1 MLLKDKV
8 AIITGAGNKLG
19 IGFAAA
25 RLFISNGAKV
35 ALVDLDQAAVTFAA
49 ETLGANAI
57 GIQADVRS
65 EEACKEVA
73 EQVHKK
79 WGSIDILVNNAG
91 VVGSQRVTQ
100 ITREVYDAVLDVNL
114 RGTLHMSQACIP
126 YLPREGAIVCM
137 ASIAAQRGGGLLG
150 GAHYAA
156 SKGGVL
162 GLMRA
167 MARELGPSGIR
178 VNAINPGL
186 ILTSLNLHIFDD
198 ATCEQFKSQVPLG
211 RLGGPEDV
219 AGACLFLASPLS
231 TYITGASIDVNGGL
245 HIH

>member
-19 IGFAAA
+19 IGYAAA
-25 RLFISNGAKV
+25 QLFISNGAKV

-73 EQVHKK
+73 QQVHKK
-79 WGSIDILVNNAG
+79 WGSIDILLNNAG
-91 VVGSQRVTQ
+91 VVGAQRVTQ
-100 ITREVYDAVLDVNL
+100 ITRKDYDAVLYVNL

-126 YLPREGAIVCM
+126 YLPREGAIICM

-156 SKGGVL
+156 SKGGIL

-167 MARELGPSGIR
+167 MARELGPLGIR

>member
-8 AIITGAGNKLG
+8 VIITGAGNELG

-25 RLFISNGAKV
+25 KLFISHGAKV
-35 ALVDLDQAAVTFAA
+35 ALVDLDNAMVTSAANL
-49 ETLGANAI
+49 LGPNAF

-65 EEACKEVA
+65 EDECIEVA
-73 EQVHKK
+73 KQVKK
-79 WGSIDILVNNAG
+79 RWGSIDVLLNNAG

-100 ITREVYDAVLDVNL
+100 ITREAYDAVLDVNL

-126 YLPREGAIVCM
+126 YLPREGAIICM

-167 MARELGPSGIR
+167 MARELGPLGIR

-231 TYITGASIDVNGGL
+231 TYISGASIDVNGGL

>member
-8 AIITGAGNKLG
+8 VIITGAGNELG

-25 RLFISNGAKV
+25 KLFISHGAKV
-35 ALVDLDQAAVTFAA
+35 ALVDLDNTMVTSAANL
-49 ETLGANAI
+49 LGPNAF

-65 EEACKEVA
+65 EDECKEVA
-73 EQVHKK
+73 KQVKK
-79 WGSIDILVNNAG
+79 SWGSIDVLLNNAG

-100 ITREVYDAVLDVNL
+100 ITREAYDAVLDVNL

-126 YLPREGAIVCM
+126 YLPREGAIICM

-150 GAHYAA
+150 GSHYAA

-167 MARELGPSGIR
+167 MARELGPLGIR

-198 ATCEQFKSQVPLG
+198 ATCEQFQSQVPLG

-219 AGACLFLASPLS
+219 AGACLFLASSLS
-231 TYITGASIDVNGGL
+231 TYITGSSIDVNGGL

>member
-1 MLLKDKV
+1 MVTSAANLL
-8 AIITGAGNKLG
+8 G
-19 IGFAAA
+19 
-25 RLFISNGAKV
+25 
-35 ALVDLDQAAVTFAA
+35 Q
-49 ETLGANAI
+49 NAF

-65 EEACKEVA
+65 EDECKEVA
-73 EQVHKK
+73 KQVKK
-79 WGSIDILVNNAG
+79 RWGSIDVLLNNAG

-100 ITREVYDAVLDVNL
+100 ITREAYDAVLDVNL

-126 YLPREGAIVCM
+126 YLPREGAIICM

-167 MARELGPSGIR
+167 MARELGPLGIR

-231 TYITGASIDVNGGL
+231 TYINGASIDVNGGL